1 MRSVPVIATL
11 ALCVLAAGCRKTQI
25 VPPRTGSLI
34 GVVVYDSKVVEYVQA
49 AKGFR
54 DRIREGGLDKQG
66 NVVLEQFDGQGDQGK
81 LEAAFRTLV
90 ARQADLILT
99 TGTTCTQIALKEV
112 VSIPVVFTAVFDP
125 VSAHI
130 VEDLQ
135 RSGNNFTGTTCRI
148 PIAQQL
154 RLLSEVVPALKRVGF
169 VYNAAEAN
177 SVAQLNELNQAA
189 EEMGIEVL
197 KSAARP
203 QEDNL
208 GPAARRIADQV
219 QVILA
224 PADTMVSAAPEPI
237 VAAAMARGIPIL
249 AALESTVV
257 KGALAGLVVDFYAGG
272 RDAGDIALDI
282 LVGGKKPSQIPAS
295 VPKRP
300 RLVVNLSAARRS
312 GTLLPPRVLAE
323 ADRVIGQ

>member
-1 MRSVPVIATL
+1 MRSSLVIATL
-11 ALCVLAAGCRKTQI
+11 ALCVLAAGCRKAQTA
-25 VPPRTGSLI
+25 PPRTGSLI

-49 AKGFR
+49 AEGFR
-54 DRIREGGLDKQG
+54 DRIRQSGLDKQG
-66 NVVLEQFDGQGDQGK
+66 NVVVEQFDGQGDEAK
-81 LEAAFRTLV
+81 LEAVFRTLV

-130 VEDLQ
+130 VEGLQ
-135 RSGNNFTGTTCRI
+135 SSGNNFTGTTCRI

-154 RLLSEVVPALKRVGF
+154 RLLREVVPAIRRVGF

-197 KSAARP
+197 KSPARP
-203 QEDNL
+203 QEDDL
-208 GPAARRIADQV
+208 GPAARRVADQV
-219 QVILA
+219 QAILT

-237 VAAAMARGIPIL
+237 VAAAMAARIPIL
-249 AALESTVV
+249 AALESTVQ
-257 KGALAGLVVDFYAGG
+257 KGALMGLVVDFSAGG
-272 RDAGDIALDI
+272 RDAGDLALAI
-282 LVGGKKPSQIPAS
+282 LAGGKQPSQIPAI

-300 RLVVNLSAARRS
+300 RLVVNLSAARRI
-312 GTLLPPRVLAE
+312 GAVLPPRVLAE
-323 ADRVIGQ
+323 ADRVIGE